1 MKWVLVI
8 ESSEV
13 DREYIAKIIDRL
25 GYKLFSARSG
35 EEAMHFMNQSLPDTL
50 IMGERIPDYDP
61 IDLALKIKED
71 RILSSPPMLL
81 MTSNPDHLF
90 HEKAR
95 QAGFSEIVQR
105 PMSIRKF
112 FTSLELCLSSNR
124 RLCIRAPMSFPVL
137 VKQGLHKLSMM
148 TYNFGEGGMYLP
160 TTDPLPGKTEV
171 DVEFNLPGLR
181 NDFSFRSKVVHAQ
194 NRDTDEVP
202 AGMGLQFLN
211 MKPAIETVFGIY
223 MENFLV
229 KRMAMSA

>member
-13 DREYIAKIIDRL
+13 DRDYLARIIDRL
-25 GYKLFSARSG
+25 GYKLYSAKNG

-50 IMGERIPDYDP
+50 IMGERILDYDP
-61 IDLALKIKED
+61 LELGRKIKED

-81 MTSNPDHLF
+81 MTSNPDQLF

-95 QAGFSEIVQR
+95 QTGFSEIVLR

-112 FTSLELCLSSNR
+112 FTSLEMCLSSNR

-137 VKQGLHKLSMM
+137 VKQGLDKLSMM
-148 TYNFGEGGMYLP
+148 THNFGEGGMYIP
-160 TTDPLPGKTEV
+160 TSDPLPGKSDV
-171 DVEFNLPGLR
+171 DVEFKLPGLR
-181 NDFSFRSKVVHAQ
+181 NEFSFKSQVVFSRD
-194 NRDTDEVP
+194 RDTDEVP
-202 AGMGLQFLN
+202 AGMGLKFLDIR
-211 MKPAIETVFGIY
+211 PAIETVFGIY

-229 KRMAMSA
+229 KRMAMTA

>member
-1 MKWVLVI
+1 MKWVLVV
-8 ESSEV
+8 ESSDV
-13 DREYIAKIIDRL
+13 DREYLARIIERL
-25 GYKLFSARSG
+25 GYKLFSAKSG
-35 EEAMHFMNQSLPDTL
+35 EEALHFMNQSLPNTL
-50 IMGERIPDYDP
+50 IMGERISDYDP
-61 IDLALKIKED
+61 MELGRTIKED

-95 QAGFSEIVQR
+95 QAGFNEIVQR

-112 FTSLELCLSSNR
+112 FTSLEFCLSSNR

-137 VKQGLHKLSMM
+137 VKQGIDKLSMM